1 MSGYQWPKNLGQ
13 YKGVVPYV
21 EDLYV
26 LGKLAPRA
34 ARRVAARAWP
44 KDQDLGPEPVLC
56 AGYAPSDE
64 DREHA
69 RVLLSQQPQALPDWA
84 EELRGCELPHCPV
97 CALARRG
104 YQEPAYE

>member
-1 MSGYQWPKNLGQ
+1 MSGYQWQWPKNLGQ

-44 KDQDLGPEPVLC
+44 KDQDLGPAPAPEPPQE
-56 AGYAPSDE
+56 YS
-64 DREHA
+64 
-69 RVLLSQQPQALPDWA
+69 PQALPDWA
-84 EELRGCELPHCPV
+84 EELRGCELPNCPV

-104 YQEPAYE
+104 YQEPPCIG